1 MLMKF
6 QAEKE
11 LLGLKGME
19 KLAKGCIFS
28 GIREHN
34 PTTIAISDLHGRE
47 LVMKVC
53 KGYVCGYDKELCEL
67 QK

>member
-11 LLGLKGME
+11 LLGLKGMK

-34 PTTIAISDLHGRE
+34 PTTIAISDLHGRDE
-47 LVMKVC
+47 SM
-53 KGYVCGYDKELCEL
+53 
-67 QK
+67 

>member
-1 MLMKF
+1 MQMKF
-6 QAEKE
+6 QAGKE

-34 PTTIAISDLHGRE
+34 PTTIAISDLHGRDQS
-47 LVMKVC
+47 M
-53 KGYVCGYDKELCEL
+53 
-67 QK
+67 